1 MISKTWTRGTMN
13 CSMNCLQ
20 YKLQSRPQQKVHLCM
35 SKAPSD
41 EKRERPGVFIGILN
55 FPLGQLLGT
64 GTAICCL
71 FKKKVGFS
79 IRDVIQASDESPAGN
94 FHRCSL
100 LDAK

>member
-55 FPLGQLLGT
+55 FPLGQLLGSWNWHRNLLL
-64 GTAICCL
+64 IQ
-71 FKKKVGFS
+71 KKSRF
-79 IRDVIQASDESPAGN
+79 
-94 FHRCSL
+94 FH
-100 LDAK
+100 